1 MARYVDSGV
10 NTSRPTYLANF
21 ALGRARVGDT
31 QGAAAAVVEAHD
43 VIAKYGEHCFEPL
56 VLLAD
61 AVTRHTAGDGTDD
74 VRPLLERA
82 ATLADAQGSHAV
94 AARVR
99 SQAVEL
105 TLPMERRTD

>member
-31 QGAAAAVVEAHD
+31 QGAAAAVAEAHD
-43 VIAKYGEHCFEPL
+43 VIAKYGELCFEPI

-61 AVTRHTAGDGTDD
+61 AVTRHGQGAPEHD
-74 VRPLLERA
+74 VRSLFEQA

-94 AARVR
+94 AARARAHADDVG
-99 SQAVEL
+99 VPL
-105 TLPMERRTD
+105 